1 MQSVESRLIYSATD
15 LGNFLGC
22 QHLTWL
28 SREVAIGLRKKPIFN
43 DPSLDALWQRGL
55 DHEQR
60 FLARLKASGLQVT
73 ELAGDRKLFT
83 LSAWGQYADETIQ
96 AMRGGADVIYQ
107 GALFDGEWA
116 GKPDFLLK
124 VTTPSDLGSW
134 SYEIADTKLAREAK
148 GGALLQVLLY
158 ADLLARVQ
166 GRAPDHVHLALGGP
180 EARTERFRVT
190 DYAAYFRSIKQRF
203 LEHVANAPSPLS
215 IAPEPVAHCDICAWS
230 SVCSRER
237 REVDHLSLVAGITRN
252 QRRALHSIGVATTA
266 SLGGLDPKTQVDS
279 IGNTALERIR
289 EQARIQV
296 QGRESGK
303 YLHELLLP
311 IEAELGLAAL
321 PAPSQGDL
329 FFDLEGDPYVLEDGI
344 EYLFGYADASGAYT
358 GVWALDHA
366 QEKRA
371 FEQFMDFAG
380 ERLKHYPDLHIY
392 HYNHYEPTALKKL
405 VGRYST
411 REDELD
417 RLLRGKVFVDLY
429 RVVRNGLRASVE
441 SYSIKKLEPLYGFA
455 REQDLKSANLAL
467 ASFEAWME
475 GNAGAGADA
484 GLLQNI
490 EAYNRDDV
498 ISTLRLRDWLEQ
510 VRAEHERS
518 SGTPIPRPAP
528 DDPNASE
535 EVAKR
540 NAEVDA
546 LMARLTADLP
556 LEVSARSPEQH
567 ARWLIAQLLEFYRRE
582 KKSVWWE
589 YFRRLG
595 LSDEELIEDGSTLG
609 GIEYVGPIGPHKQ
622 SIVHQYRYPKQ
633 EHDFKAGDK
642 AKDPATQKSVGE
654 IYRIDDARRVFEL
667 TRGKKGQPFMPKALI
682 PDENV
687 PDKPMDESLLRIG
700 YAIAEHGLT
709 SANPY
714 RAAIEL
720 LLRNAPRAGQTPN
733 ESLVRPGESSLDATC
748 RVVAALDHS
757 VLPIQGPPGAG
768 KTYTAARVI
777 VNELRRGRRVGVTA
791 TSHKVIGNLLD
802 EVCEAA
808 QEAKLAFAGIQKA
821 DDDQACTQSQITV
834 TDDNAEVLAALQ
846 TGAARLAAGTA
857 WLWAREDMIGAVDVL
872 FIDEAGQFSVANA
885 LAVAPAAKN
894 LVLLGDPQ
902 QLQQPQKGVHP
913 PGAEVSALDHL
924 LGDQITVPAN
934 RGIFLEETWRL
945 HPAICEFTS
954 EIFYEGRLQSRPN
967 LHSQDVRAAVP
978 FAGAGPRLIALEHQG
993 NDNDSPEEVELI
1005 ASLVDRIIADGSTW
1019 IDQDGEEKPITLSD
1033 ILIVAAYNAQVDA
1046 LAARLPAGARV
1057 GTVDKF
1063 QGQEAPIAIYSMAS
1077 SSAEDAPRGMKFL
1090 YSPNRLNVATS
1101 RARCVALVVASD
1113 AIFAPECHTP
1123 EQMRLANALCRFR
1136 ELATG
1141 LTAPAMLDTQA
1152 VATLEPCIDP

>member
-1 MQSVESRLIYSATD
+1 MQSVDSTLIYSATD
-15 LGNFLGC
+15 LSNFLGC
-22 QHLTWL
+22 QHLSWL
-28 SREVAIGLRKKPIFN
+28 SREVALGVRKKPIWN

-55 DHEQR
+55 DHETR
-60 FLARLKASGLQVT
+60 FLASLKDRGLRVT
-73 ELAGDRKLFT
+73 ELAGDRKVFT
-83 LSAWGQYADETIQ
+83 TRDWQRYADDTIQ
-96 AMRGGADVIYQ
+96 AMKSGADVIYQ

-124 VTTPSDLGSW
+124 VDTPSDLGEW
-134 SYEIADTKLAREAK
+134 SYEVADTKLAREAK

-166 GRAPDHVHLALGGP
+166 GRVPEHVQLALAGP
-180 EARTERFRVT
+180 DARTESFRVN

-203 LEHVANAPSPLS
+203 LEHVGNAPSQLPT
-215 IAPEPVAHCDICAWS
+215 APEPVAQCDICAWS
-230 SVCSRER
+230 STCDRER

-252 QRRALHSIGVATTA
+252 QRRTLHGIGIATTTA
-266 SLGGLDPKTQVDS
+266 LARLDRNTQVDS
-279 IGNTALERIR
+279 IGNIALARIR

-296 QGRESGK
+296 EGREAGK

-311 IEAELGLAAL
+311 IEAELGLAGL
-321 PAPSQGDL
+321 PQPSPGDL

-344 EYLFGYADASGAYT
+344 EYLWGYADASGAYT
-358 GVWALDHA
+358 GVWALDRV

-371 FEQFMDFAG
+371 FEQFMDFVT
-380 ERLKHYPDLHIY
+380 ERLKQYPDLHIY

-417 RLLRGKVFVDLY
+417 LLLRGKVFVDLY

-441 SYSIKKLEPLYGFA
+441 SYSIKRLEPLYGFA
-455 REQDLKSANLAL
+455 RQQDLNSANLAL
-467 ASFEAWME
+467 ATFEAYLQ
-475 GNAGAGADA
+475 GDAGADA
-484 GLLQNI
+484 DAGGMLSAI
-490 EAYNRDDV
+490 EGYNGDDV
-498 ISTLRLRDWLEQ
+498 ISTLRLRDWLERI
-510 VRAEHERS
+510 RAEHERS
-518 SGTPIPRPAP
+518 SGILIPRPAA

-546 LMARLTADLP
+546 LMARLTVGVP
-556 LEVSARSPEQH
+556 LEAGERSAEQH

-589 YFRRLG
+589 YFRRLS
-595 LSDEELIEDGSTLG
+595 LSDEELIEDRNTLG
-609 GIEYVGPIGPHKQ
+609 GIEYVGVVGEEKRSHI
-622 SIVHQYRYPKQ
+622 HQYRYPKQ
-633 EHDFKAGDK
+633 EHDFKAGDGAIDPHTKKK
-642 AKDPATQKSVGE
+642 AE
-654 IYRIDDARRVFEL
+654 IYRIDDAQRVLEL
-667 TRGKKGQPFMPKALI
+667 KRDKKKEPLLPTALI
-682 PDENV
+682 PDEQV
-687 PDKPMDESLLRIG
+687 PDKPMDGSLLRIG
-700 YAIAEHGLT
+700 YTIAHDGIARPPDHKT
-709 SANPY
+709 PRPPDRKTARPQDSPY

-720 LLRNAPRAGQTPN
+720 LLRNPPRAGQTPN
-733 ESLVRPGESSLDATC
+733 ESLAHPGESSLAATC
-748 RVVAALDHS
+748 RVVASLDHS

-768 KTYTAARVI
+768 KTWTAARVI
-777 VNELRRGRRVGVTA
+777 VNELRRGKRVGVTA
-791 TSHKVIGNLLD
+791 TSHKVIANLLD
-802 EVCEAA
+802 EICEAA
-808 QEAKLAFAGIQKA
+808 KADGFAFNGIQKA
-821 DDDQACTQSQITV
+821 DASQACSQSQITA

-846 TGAARLAAGTA
+846 TGTAQLAAGTA
-857 WLWAREDMIGAVDVL
+857 WLWAREDMIDTVDVL
-872 FIDEAGQFSVANA
+872 FIDEAGQFSLANA

-894 LVLLGDPQ
+894 LVLLGDPR

-924 LGDQITVPAN
+924 LGGALTVPAD

-945 HPAICEFTS
+945 HPAICSFTS
-954 EIFYEGRLQSRPN
+954 EIFYEGRLHPRPH
-967 LHSQDVRAAVP
+967 LQAQDARAAIP
-978 FAGAGPRLIALEHQG
+978 FNGAGPRLIALEHEG

-1005 ASLVDRIIADGSTW
+1005 AALVDRIIADGSTW
-1019 IDQDGEEKPITLSD
+1019 IDQDGKEQPITLAD
-1033 ILIVAAYNAQVDA
+1033 ILIVAPYNAQVDA

-1101 RARCVALVVASD
+1101 RARCVALVVASN

-1123 EQMRLANALCRFR
+1123 EQMRLANAFCRFR
-1136 ELATG
+1136 ELAS
-1141 LTAPAMLDTQA
+1141 LR
-1152 VATLEPCIDP
+1152 